1 VKDELCNDVP
11 SLAEIFGTQKSLL
24 YPVGVTPLIEKDGV
38 WFIIHLL
45 PNSVSVICCFLT
57 DMSELHEYTIS

>member
-24 YPVGVTPLIEKDGV
+24 YPVGVTPLIYRERRCV
-38 WFIIHLL
+38 VHHT
-45 PNSVSVICCFLT
+45 PVT
-57 DMSELHEYTIS
+57 